1 MQVITVDKDNGKRV
15 FSRKEVATICDVS
28 TQTISLWEKA
38 GDIPVSVRDDNG
50 YRSRTARAT
59 QSPVSKTKTK
69 TKTKKEIN
77 SFLGRL
83 YSLSFFCPKF

>member
-38 GDIPVSVRDDNG
+38 GDIPVSVRDDNS
-50 YRSRTARAT
+50 YRYWYEEE
-59 QSPVSKTKTK
+59 V
-69 TKTKKEIN
+69 KEIKKYADSN
-77 SFLGRL
+77 KYKR
-83 YSLSFFCPKF
+83 KK